1 MQRTL
6 LINHDKI
13 AVKNVLFLIF
23 LRGGREEEEGNVDAL
38 ITI

>member
-6 LINHDKI
+6 LINYDKI
-13 AVKNVLFLIF
+13 AVKNVLFFIF
-23 LRGGREEEEGNVDAL
+23 FEGGRKEEEGNVDAL